1 MELVRMW
8 PVWSICEFQA
18 SQDYITRHQLKNK
31 QTNTKTHQNL
41 GSRYGGEMPV
51 TPSGEMEFR
60 IIFSCIVHK
69 LTTQRHTPTHIRTP
83 QT

>member
-31 QTNTKTHQNL
+31 QTNKHQNL
-41 GSRYGGEMPV
+41 GSRCDGETPV
-51 TPSGEMEFR
+51 TATGEMESGLSSAVQS
-60 IIFSCIVHK
+60 I
-69 LTTQRHTPTHIRTP
+69 
-83 QT
+83 